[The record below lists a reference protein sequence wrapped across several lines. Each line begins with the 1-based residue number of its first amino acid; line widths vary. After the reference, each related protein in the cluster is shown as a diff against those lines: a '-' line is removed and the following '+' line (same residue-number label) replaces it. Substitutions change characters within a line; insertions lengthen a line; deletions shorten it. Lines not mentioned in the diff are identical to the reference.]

1 MLFFFFKYSYP
12 SNQVEIELP
21 KHRHMEFRQFFSF
34 NKENFK
40 NRFFIDVLFDL
51 MSPDLQSMLAAH
63 QHGSWIRKIPFFNAR
78 SVEER
83 RVFISKVALCLD
95 ARAFSPGEV
104 IYFEGDLANEMY
116 IVQKGLAATKGY
128 VISEGNFFGDD
139 MVLPGA
145 RRGSS
150 SRALT
155 YLATYGLKYDDPEK
169 ENDDGEMEGGK
180 GKKEDDV
187 AFTANVYIYIYIQY
201 CLLFYYLVHCLFV
214 SLFVW

>member
-1 MLFFFFKYSYP
+1 M
-12 SNQVEIELP
+12 P